1 MKFSDKLIEWYLLK
15 KRDLP
20 WRRTK
25 DAYKIWVSEII
36 LQQTRVEQ
44 GLSYYER
51 FIKKYPDVFDLAS
64 ASESELLKMWQGL
77 GYYSRVRNMYIAA
90 KEIIEKYNGV
100 IPDSFDEIMRLK
112 GIGKYTAS
120 AILSFAYDLPYPVMD
135 GNVKRFLARYFCIEQ
150 DVKSL
155 AAEKL
160 IFQKLNKIFDK
171 HRASDFNQAIME
183 FGALQCT
190 ISNPDCQ
197 RCVFKKECKAYK
209 NNKVSGLPLVSR
221 KTQPK
226 IRHFYY
232 FVPVIEIKRK
242 QLTYLVKREDDDIWK
257 HLFQFPLIET
267 EKALP
272 RKELLD
278 SADFKKLIDN
288 KRYEVIGF
296 SEKFAHKLSHQII
309 NAVFIQLMIFAE
321 LKDRKLKKVMIKDF
335 KKYPVSRLTE
345 KYLKKNLSNY
355 I

>member
-1 MKFSDKLIEWYLLK
+1 MKFSDKLIGWYLK
-15 KRDLP
+15 EKRDLP

-51 FIKKYPDVFDLAS
+51 FIKKYPDVFVLALAS
-64 ASESELLKMWQGL
+64 EEELLKIWQGL
-77 GYYSRVRNMYIAA
+77 GYYSRVRNMFIAA
-90 KEIIEKYNGV
+90 KEIVEKYSGV
-100 IPDSFDEIMRLK
+100 IPDSFDELIRVK

-135 GNVKRFLARYFCIEQ
+135 GNVKRVLARYFCIEQ
-150 DVKSL
+150 DIKSL
-155 AAEKL
+155 ATEKL
-160 IFQKLNKIFDK
+160 IFHKLNGFFDK
-171 HRASDFNQAIME
+171 YRASDFNQAIME

-190 ISNPDCQ
+190 VSNPDCPS
-197 RCVFKKECKAYK
+197 CIFKQECKAYK
-209 NNKVSGLPLVSR
+209 NNMVSDLPLVSR

-226 IRHFYY
+226 IRNFYY
-232 FVPVIEIKRK
+232 IVPMIEMKK
-242 QLTYLVKREDDDIWK
+242 NYLTYLVKREDDDIWK

-267 EKALP
+267 EKALS
-272 RKELLD
+272 RKKLLE
-278 SADFKKLIDN
+278 SAAFKKLIDN

-296 SEKFAHKLSHQII
+296 SEKFAHKLSHQLI
-309 NAVFIQLMIFAE
+309 NAVFVQLRIFAE
-321 LKDRKLKKVMIKDF
+321 LKDRNLKKVMIKDL

-345 KYLKKNLSNY
+345 NYLKKNMSVY